1 MAEIETLDLKA
12 FITNT
17 INQIFDT
24 MLSMEVEISDADS
37 EVASDSKRIVG
48 SVGLAGEVMGN
59 IHIHISDAFARLVTG
74 AMLGMELEEIKGEQE
89 VHDVI
94 AEFSNMVGGDLKSRF
109 SDFGFPCKLSI
120 PSITS
125 GKDFKIE
132 SLDWTRHERFS
143 FRHQQHVGLV
153 EVFMKRVS

>member
-1 MAEIETLDLKA
+1 
-12 FITNT
+12 
-17 INQIFDT
+17 
-24 MLSMEVEISDADS
+24 
-37 EVASDSKRIVG
+37 
-48 SVGLAGEVMGN
+48 MGN

-109 SDFGFPCKLSI
+109 SDFGFPCELSI
-120 PSITS
+120 PAITS
-125 GKDFKIE
+125 GKDFTIE

-143 FRHQQHVGLV
+143 FRHQPYDRRRSPQN
-153 EVFMKRVS
+153 RTICPAD